1 MSDNQDQTIEHFR
14 THGWMRVHQAFHA
27 GAARA
32 MRDVV
37 WAGLA
42 QAGVLARDPS
52 TWTIERPG
60 RLQGLK
66 AHRTFAAI
74 GSQRLLDTI
83 TTILGTTAYEKPK
96 SWGALFVAFPSD
108 EAWVVP
114 TSGWHADAN
123 YRSQLWPPKGVQ
135 IHSLFGDVLP
145 RSGATQIL
153 SGSHRLIQKW
163 FSDHPP
169 PVSAK
174 SPEMRKLLRGH
185 PYIRDLHSEGD
196 PDERIKRFMN
206 VEEVD
211 GIPLQVIENTGSAGD
226 VVLLH
231 PLTLHVAAPNNGAA
245 PRFLLSGSISTD
257 MHGWA

>member
-1 MSDNQDQTIEHFR
+1 MSDDHDQTIGHFQA
-14 THGWMRVHQAFHA
+14 HGWMRVHQAFNA
-27 GAARA
+27 AAARA

-37 WAGLA
+37 WDALA
-42 QAGVLARDPS
+42 HAGVLERDPS

-60 RLQGLK
+60 KLQGLK
-66 AHRTFAAI
+66 AHRAFAAI

-83 TTILGTTAYEKPK
+83 GAILGTTAYEKPK
-96 SWGALFVAFPSD
+96 SWGAFFIAFPSL
-108 EAWVVP
+108 ETWVVP

-135 IHSLFGDVLP
+135 IHSLFGDIQP
-145 RSGATQIL
+145 RSGATLIL
-153 SGSHRLIQKW
+153 SGSHRLIHKW

-169 PVSAK
+169 AAGAK

-185 PYIRDLHSEGD
+185 PYIRDLHAEDD
-196 PDERIKRFMN
+196 PDRRIERFMT

-211 GIPLQVIENTGSAGD
+211 GIPLRVIENTGSAGD
-226 VVLLH
+226 VILLH
-231 PLTLHVAAPNNGAA
+231 PLTLHVAAPNNGGA